1 MKKILLLPLLL
12 IVLPGCSEKQE
23 FEQAVLKDM
32 QKDQDIKD
40 YQIDPEHMT
49 DCVVERTS
57 GKMPGIFFGD
67 PKRMEAYKLYTKMLG
82 LSEAENPEKTIKE
95 LQKDF
100 GGGRGL
106 SIAKGKYSQSVF
118 DCIAQM
124 LMQYGKEEPEA
135 DEQGNAEVKEP
146 SGAETKNPESRME

>member
-12 IVLPGCSEKQE
+12 IMLAGCSEKEQ

-40 YQIDPEHMT
+40 YEIDPEHMA

-67 PKRMEAYKLYTKMLG
+67 PKRLEAYKLYTKMLG
-82 LSEAENPEKTIKE
+82 LSEAENPEQTLKE

-118 DCIAQM
+118 DCIAEM
-124 LMQYGKEEPEA
+124 LMHYGKEEPGADQQEA
-135 DEQGNAEVKEP
+135 TEP
-146 SGAETKNPESRME
+146 ADVAGKPES

>member
-1 MKKILLLPLLL
+1 MRKILLFPLILL
-12 IVLPGCSEKQE
+12 VLSGCSEKQE

-32 QKDQDIKD
+32 QKEQDIKD
-40 YQIDPEHMT
+40 YEINPEYMA

-67 PKRMEAYKLYTKMLG
+67 PKRLEAYKLYTKMLG
-82 LSEAENPEKTIKE
+82 LNEAENPEQTLKE

-106 SIAKGKYSQSVF
+106 SIAKGQYSQSVF
-118 DCIAQM
+118 ECIAEM
-124 LMQYGKEEPEA
+124 LMHYGKDKSEEE
-135 DEQGNAEVKEP
+135 DDQEKTEVEDP
-146 SGAETKNPESRME
+146 VEVTKKPES